1 VDTSGSCEVAPRLRV
16 AAKVNYFQLRIDEME
31 GGLADIEACLA

>member
-1 VDTSGSCEVAPRLRV
+1 V